1 MPRAPRL
8 VTVQWSHNAKF
19 KIKGKKAKR
28 VEKKLCSYFEE
39 HEREVAIAEAIQD
52 GYF

>member
-1 MPRAPRL
+1 MPRALRL

-28 VEKKLCSYFEE
+28 VEKRAL
-39 HEREVAIAEAIQD
+39 
-52 GYF
+52 